1 MLGAQFDILITWC
14 GVPHK
19 FSWGKTWVNTS
30 SFSGIKPKRRS
41 EAYHSSII
49 SSFVRKRFWK
59 TVSKTFIVRSWQHL
73 PDVKQQRGISKIC
86 RKITTQIKF
95 NFPVD
100 FRKFTHQVIWPNK
113 VSDKLSLL
121 LLLVLTDR
129 DQWPQTN
136 DVFLQHRTF
145 FYWPFNLNFICSLL
159 KSIEWT
165 LHSRIYN

>member
-1 MLGAQFDILITWC
+1 MYINNC
-14 GVPHK
+14 
-19 FSWGKTWVNTS
+19 
-30 SFSGIKPKRRS
+30 SFKGSS
-41 EAYHSSII
+41 EAHHSSII
-49 SSFVRKRFWK
+49 SIFVRKRFWK
-59 TVSKTFIVRSWQHL
+59 TVSETFIVRSWQHL

-121 LLLVLTDR
+121 LLLVLTD
-129 DQWPQTN
+129 QWPQTN
-136 DVFLQHRTF
+136 DVFLQHRTI

-159 KSIEWT
+159 KIIEWT
-165 LHSRIYN
+165 LHLRIYN